1 MEEMATIG
9 SYLIKRLEEIGLKHI
24 FGVPGDYVLNFLD
37 LLVESPIN
45 VVGTSTENGAGFAA
59 DCYARVNGLGAVYT
73 TYAVGG
79 FNMVNA
85 VAGAYAEKSPLIVV
99 SGAPGMSERSRNPLL
114 HHRVRDFNT
123 QRNIYEPITCCA
135 VELSDPIAAP
145 RRIDRALSL
154 CVTEKMPVYI
164 EIPRDMV
171 DAPCLAPRELTIE
184 KEKSPPDALNEALIE
199 AADLLRKSRRP
210 VVLAGIEIH
219 RFGLQNK
226 LLALL
231 KKSGYPVATTLLGK
245 SVIRENHPQYI
256 GVYDGTLARSKVRRK
271 VEKAD
276 CILALGAFLSDGSL
290 GIYTSKLD
298 DSRMIK
304 STADSVTIRYHDY
317 PGVQLKEFLEKLTR
331 KLPKH
336 FMEESQK
343 AKTTYV
349 KPFKPQ
355 KKKPIKVKRF
365 FTRLNA
371 FLGGETVVISDV
383 GDSLYGAV
391 DLMIHRR
398 TEFLSPAYYTSMG
411 FAIPAAI
418 GAQINKRSLRPIVL
432 VGDGAF
438 QMTGQELSTIV
449 RNNLNPIVF
458 VLNNKGY
465 ISERYIDDGPYN
477 DIHEWA
483 YHLMPQVLKSGWGC
497 EVKTEGDLEDALITA
512 WKNTDSFSIIN
523 VQLDKADSSE
533 ALARLGKRLSAAAK
547 SKRKR

>member
-1 MEEMATIG
+1 MKEMTTIG
-9 SYLIKRLEEIGLKHI
+9 GYLIHRLQEIGLKDI

-45 VVGTSTENGAGFAA
+45 MVGTSTENGAGFAA

-79 FNMVNA
+79 FNLVNA
-85 VAGAYAEKSPLIVV
+85 VAGAYAEKSPLIVI
-99 SGAPGMSERSRNPLL
+99 SGAPGMSERTRNPLL

-123 QRNIYEPITCCA
+123 QRNIFQPITCCA
-135 VELSDPIAAP
+135 EELSDPSSAP
-145 RRIDRALSL
+145 RRIDLALSM

-164 EIPRDMV
+164 EIPRDLV
-171 DAPCLAPRELTIE
+171 DAPCRAPLELVIE

-199 AADLLRKSRRP
+199 AADMLRKARRP

-256 GVYDGTLARSKVRRK
+256 GVYDGTLATSRVRRK

-290 GIYTSKLD
+290 GFYTSKLD

-304 STADSVTIRYHDY
+304 STSDNVTIRYHDY
-317 PGVQLKEFLEKLTR
+317 PGVQLKEFIEKLTR

-336 FMEESQK
+336 YAEDFQK
-343 AKTTYV
+343 ARPTSSKS
-349 KPFKPQ
+349 FKPQ
-355 KKKPIKVKRF
+355 PKKPIKIKRF
-365 FTRLNA
+365 FSRLND

-398 TEFLSPAYYTSMG
+398 TEFLSSAYYASMG

-418 GAQINKRSLRPIVL
+418 GAQINKLSIRPIVL

-449 RNNLNPIVF
+449 RNKLNPIIF

-465 ISERYIDDGPYN
+465 LSERYIDDGPYN
-477 DIHEWA
+477 DVHEWA

-497 EVKTEGDLEDALITA
+497 EVTTEGELEDALSVA
-512 WKNTDSFSIIN
+512 WKNTKSFSIIN
-523 VQLDKADSSE
+523 VQLDKTDSSE
-533 ALARLGKRLSAAAK
+533 ALARLGKRLAASAK
-547 SKRKR
+547 PKRKQ